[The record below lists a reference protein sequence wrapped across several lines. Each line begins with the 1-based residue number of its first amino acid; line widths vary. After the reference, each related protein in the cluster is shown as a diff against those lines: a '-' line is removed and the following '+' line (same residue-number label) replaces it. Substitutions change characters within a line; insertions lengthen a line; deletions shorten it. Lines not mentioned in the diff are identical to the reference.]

1 MVKYILI
8 SLTLMSCTTYPK
20 FKYKAIDN
28 KGKALTIHEYK
39 GTYKEHQHNIGD
51 TVVIYTQHG
60 HFGLIY
66 PEKYDGRRLNGKLK
80 NVIIIELK

>member
-1 MVKYILI
+1 MKYIILLLAL
-8 SLTLMSCTTYPK
+8 SSCTTYPTL
-20 FKYKAIDN
+20 KYKAIDN

-39 GTYKEHQHNIGD
+39 GTYDNHTHNVGD

-66 PEKYDGRRLNGKLK
+66 PEKYDGRRLNGSLK
-80 NVIIIELK
+80 NVIITELK